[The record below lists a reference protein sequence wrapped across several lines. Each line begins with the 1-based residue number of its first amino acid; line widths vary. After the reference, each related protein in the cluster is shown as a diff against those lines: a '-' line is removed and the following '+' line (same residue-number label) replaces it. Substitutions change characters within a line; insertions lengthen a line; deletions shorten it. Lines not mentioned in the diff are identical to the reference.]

1 MVCDSWFYVFF
12 FLWLTNKRKI
22 IETKKGWAVV
32 FYAALST
39 LTKSFSAAIV
49 ELFLSVVTP
58 SDKQKNEGHVQ
69 GQVSSA
75 AGSGQRPR
83 AHWVPRAPVQRADRH
98 CSICLVR
105 DFAAL
110 LLQDDGQV
118 KDPRRTL
125 AGGRWERKK
134 KKKEKNEGGCDRVE
148 RPPLPT
154 HLWEARPRRLSLV
167 SFFFVQTTN
176 FCLWEAKGGERKDTI
191 QIQRLFSND
200 GTFLFGYS
208 YIRSTS
214 VCLFG
219 SFFFVFLFLLRQKN
233 GR

>member
-1 MVCDSWFYVFF
+1 MENPINCVETIWTKNEDGVRLMILCVF

-49 ELFLSVVTP
+49 ELFLSIVTP
-58 SDKQKNEGHVQ
+58 SDKQNEGHVQ

-125 AGGRWERKK
+125 ARGRWERKRRK
-134 KKKEKNEGGCDRVE
+134 RKNMKEVAIELKGLLYRHICERQDR
-148 RPPLPT
+148 
-154 HLWEARPRRLSLV
+154 
-167 SFFFVQTTN
+167 
-176 FCLWEAKGGERKDTI
+176 D
-191 QIQRLFSND
+191 D
-200 GTFLFGYS
+200 FL
-208 YIRSTS
+208 
-214 VCLFG
+214 
-219 SFFFVFLFLLRQKN
+219 
-233 GR
+233 